1 VGPSKDV
8 SSDPAAL
15 LAGRRIAVTGTSRGL
30 GAALARAFANAGAR
44 VLVHA
49 RGEEAARVSAH
60 ESGAAAWCAGDL
72 ADPTLGARLAT
83 VAKDALGGLDVVV
96 LNAGVL
102 GPMQALAETDFA
114 AFREVMALNVDA
126 QLRLFV
132 AALPLLVASRGAVLW
147 MSSGLGRFAAPRYGA
162 YCASKHALE
171 GLAKL
176 AAIEHAGQLTS
187 IAIAPGMVQ
196 TDMLA
201 RALGAERG
209 TPDGDG
215 ADGAS
220 SAVLAPYARPAD
232 AALGFVRLIATL
244 GPELNGASL
253 DIGDR

>member
-1 VGPSKDV
+1 M
-8 SSDPAAL
+8 

-30 GAALARAFANAGAR
+30 GAALARGFANAGAR

-49 RGEEAARVSAH
+49 RTDEGACVSAH
-60 ESGAAAWCAGDL
+60 ASGAAAFCAGEL
-72 ADPTLGARLAT
+72 ADPTLAGRLAK
-83 VAKDALGGLDVVV
+83 VAQEALGGLDVLV

-102 GPMQALAETDFA
+102 GPMQALADTDFA
-114 AFREVMALNVDA
+114 AFREVMALNVEA

-132 AALPLLVASRGAVLW
+132 AALPLLTASRGAVLW
-147 MSSGLGRFAAPRYGA
+147 MSSGLGRFAAPGYGA

-201 RALGAERG
+201 RALGAGSSHGG
-209 TPDGDG
+209 T
-215 ADGAS
+215 AD
-220 SAVLAPYARPAD
+220 LTPYAHPDDTAGR
-232 AALGFVRLIATL
+232 FVRLVATL

>member
-1 VGPSKDV
+1 
-8 SSDPAAL
+8 
-15 LAGRRIAVTGTSRGL
+15 VTGTSRGL
-30 GAALARAFANAGAR
+30 GAALARGFVNAGAR

-49 RGEEAARVSAH
+49 RTNEAARVSAQA
-60 ESGAAAWCAGDL
+60 SGATAFCAGDL
-72 ADPTLGARLAT
+72 ADPALGVRLAE
-83 VAKDALGGLDVVV
+83 VAAEALGGLDVLV

-102 GPMQALAETDFA
+102 GPMQALADTDFA

-132 AALPLLVASRGAVLW
+132 AALRHLTASRGAVLW

-176 AAIEHAGQLTS
+176 AAVEHAGQLTS

-201 RALGAERG
+201 RALGADG
-209 TPDGDG
+209 TG
-215 ADGAS
+215 AEAEAAAD
-220 SAVLAPYARPAD
+220 LTPYARPDDTARR
-232 AALGFVRLIATL
+232 FVRLIATL
-244 GPELNGASL
+244 GPSL